1 MNRPE
6 LLTRLLVSITII
18 TVCGTAGAAE
28 VKLSTLGCMFSPSER
43 VQVSSPVPG
52 VLETVSVRRGARVAR
67 GDVLFQLKAGV
78 EQASVDL
85 ARVKA
90 DFSER
95 KAARNEA
102 LYLDDI
108 LTVHERDEIE
118 TEVLIARSELNLR
131 EQELALR
138 TVFSPIDGV
147 VVNRMNNEGEYVDVD
162 PVMQLATLNPLHVD
176 LLLPSSYFGK
186 IKLGQKVKVRP
197 DSIKNSARI
206 ASVSIVDPLIDP
218 ASGTFRVQLE
228 MENPGNALPAGLRCN
243 ASLIK

>member
-1 MNRPE
+1 MKKAE
-6 LLTRLLVSITII
+6 LLAGLLAGITIMTI
-18 TVCGTAGAAE
+18 SNTAGAAD
-28 VKLSTLGCMFSPSER
+28 VKLSTLGCMLSPSEK
-43 VQVSSPVPG
+43 VEVSSPVPG
-52 VLETVSVRRGARVAR
+52 VLDTVNVRRGARVAY

-78 EQASVDL
+78 EQAGVEL
-85 ARVKA
+85 ARVKT

-95 KAARNEA
+95 KAERNKA
-102 LYLDDI
+102 LYVDDI

-118 TEVLIARSELNLR
+118 TELLLARSELNLR

-162 PVMQLATLNPLHVD
+162 PVLQLATLNPLHVD

-186 IKLGQKVKVRP
+186 IAVGQKLKIKPELIKKSTRVARVR
-197 DSIKNSARI
+197 
-206 ASVSIVDPLIDP
+206 IVDPLIDP

-228 MENPGNALPAGLRCN
+228 MDNPNNKLPAGLRCS
-243 ASLIK
+243 AMLMK